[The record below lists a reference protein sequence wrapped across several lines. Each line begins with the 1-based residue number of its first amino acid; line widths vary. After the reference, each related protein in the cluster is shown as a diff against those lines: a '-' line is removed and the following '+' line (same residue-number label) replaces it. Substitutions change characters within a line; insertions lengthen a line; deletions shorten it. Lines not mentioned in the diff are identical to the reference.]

1 MARKYSLKD
10 SVAALFCG
18 VFCLSLI
25 ILASH
30 YATRDYEKRMTRQ
43 TVSWLPFQT
52 TKITRGDHSVL
63 HVIGN
68 REQVQSV
75 IAANP
80 DVDQVVSVQPTKKSI
95 RQIHTEKG
103 EWIKSEL
110 RDMSTAIRSV
120 RQR

>member
-1 MARKYSLKD
+1 VLRRL
-10 SVAALFCG
+10 
-18 VFCLSLI
+18 LI
-25 ILASH
+25 FLASH
-30 YATRDYEKRMTRQ
+30 YATRDHAKRTQRQ
-43 TVSWLPFQT
+43 TASWLPFQA
-52 TKITRGDHSVL
+52 TKITRGDHSVI
-63 HVIGN
+63 HVTGN

-75 IAANP
+75 IDANP

-110 RDMSTAIRSV
+110 RDMSSAIRSV